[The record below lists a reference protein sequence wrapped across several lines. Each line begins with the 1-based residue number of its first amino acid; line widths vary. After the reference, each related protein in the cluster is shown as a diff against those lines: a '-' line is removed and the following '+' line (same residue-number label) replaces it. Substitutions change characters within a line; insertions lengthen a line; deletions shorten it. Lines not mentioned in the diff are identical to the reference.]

1 MALPLRRDRDSV
13 FGTMFRAR
21 YGEDVDLSDLRP
33 EQYTAERLSHARSVW
48 SERVQTEMRS
58 AQIMGRFVSEVMAAG
73 DPLDV
78 YAGAVD
84 MLDDE
89 IRHVASASALL
100 RALGGT
106 PLLPSP
112 VEQRESEAFLARPAA
127 ERALSTAISML
138 AIAESLSHHYIEDLA
153 RRCTNPAVARVI
165 HATSADEAEHHAFG
179 WTYLERSLA
188 RFEPRDREVWAQ
200 ITDRMLAPRRASA
213 RAELAR
219 IEPGRRALDAWP
231 EPELAELGLF
241 SRERQALLTDVAL
254 RTVVEPKLAALGL
267 VHIRLAFETGRS

>member
-13 FGTMFRAR
+13 FGSMFRAR
-21 YGEDVDLSDLRP
+21 YGDDVDLSDLHP
-33 EQYTAERLSHARSVW
+33 ERYSPERIAYARVVW

-58 AQIMGRFVSEVMAAG
+58 AQIMGRFACEVMAAG

-89 IRHVASASALL
+89 IRHVASTSALL

-106 PLLPSP
+106 PLLPDP
-112 VEQRESEAFLARPAA
+112 VEQRESEAYLARPAA

-153 RRCTNPAVARVI
+153 KRCGNPAIARVI
-165 HATSADEAEHHAFG
+165 QATGADEAEHHAYG

-188 RFEPRDREVWAQ
+188 RFSPRDQERWAA
-200 ITDRMLAPRRASA
+200 ITERMIAPRRL
-213 RAELAR
+213 RVRDELAR
-219 IEPGRRALDAWP
+219 TEPGKLALDAWP

-254 RTVVEPKLAALGL
+254 RTVLEPKLAALGL
-267 VHIRLAFETGRS
+267 LR